1 MLQENPLNRGVLSCL
16 CREAGASATRSIEW
30 PASRPA
36 SSWQSGSHPEIVDH
50 LWESLASLLPVD
62 CRVVV
67 CGKPVLVA
75 PRHSVI
81 FAVPLG
87 TQYGL
92 RLPPREF
99 ALAHAAGARVVH
111 HYGTANVTLNLA
123 EQFGPY
129 WIFGTFD
136 PREPDWCMAAYEFA
150 EAA

>member
-1 MLQENPLNRGVLSCL
+1 MLEENPLNRGVLSYL
-16 CREAGASATRSIEW
+16 CREAGASTTRSIER

-50 LWESLASLLPVD
+50 VWESLAAPLPVD

-67 CGKPVLVA
+67 CGKPVLAA

-87 TQYGL
+87 TEYGL

-99 ALAHAAGARVVH
+99 ALARAAGAQVIH
-111 HYGTANVTLNLA
+111 HYRTSNVMLNLA
-123 EQFGPY
+123 EQFGPH

-136 PREPDWCMAAYEFA
+136 AREPEWCMAAYQFA